1 MGQDLSR
8 RYRRTVPLPA
18 RPKAADW
25 DPMWRVRR
33 ERQPNPPNVWAA
45 CVCDALLASASLAR
59 SAFSPQRVHVV
70 LRLLFRRQHLELEC
84 SKDSTMTK
92 QMGGDGTWFSENTSI
107 EMAFGPCYLCPRS
120 SKIMAMF
127 G

>member
-1 MGQDLSR
+1 M
-8 RYRRTVPLPA
+8 PA

-25 DPMWRVRR
+25 DPMGRVRR
-33 ERQPNPPNVWAA
+33 ERQPNPPNVRVR
-45 CVCDALLASASLAR
+45 CTSGFRFAR
-59 SAFSPQRVHVV
+59 SAFPPRPQRVHVV

-92 QMGGDGTWFSENTSI
+92 QMGGNGTWFSENTSI